1 MPPSTPVPAKPA
13 SSSRLSPAPAGA
25 TIIDSGSLSLTR
37 AAPPRSGVAATP
49 SSGSMSIFDR
59 IARLFRANVN
69 AAISAAEQPEKMLNQ
84 IIADMR
90 TQLVRA
96 KQQVAAAIADE
107 KRLEDQTMSELRE
120 AEEWERRAMLAVKEG
135 RDELAKQA
143 LMRRNEHVARGQQ
156 LQMTWEAH
164 KQETDRLKN
173 SLRELNDNIEEAN
186 RKKTLLL
193 ARQRRA
199 EAQKR
204 INETMSSMSDK
215 SAFDAFSRMEEK
227 IEQNERQIAA
237 SAEIDQEFS
246 GDALAHQ
253 FKQLESSAGDATADL
268 QLLQLKQKMGV
279 IGSGQ
284 SGSSRQLAA
293 GEVAPMENQQQL
305 PSGAEEPQRPE
316 QRALPADVTDHTSDS

>member
-1 MPPSTPVPAKPA
+1 
-13 SSSRLSPAPAGA
+13 
-25 TIIDSGSLSLTR
+25 
-37 AAPPRSGVAATP
+37 
-49 SSGSMSIFDR
+49 
-59 IARLFRANVN
+59 
-69 AAISAAEQPEKMLNQ
+69 
-84 IIADMR
+84 
-90 TQLVRA
+90 
-96 KQQVAAAIADE
+96 
-107 KRLEDQTMSELRE
+107 
-120 AEEWERRAMLAVKEG
+120 
-135 RDELAKQA
+135 
-143 LMRRNEHVARGQQ
+143 
-156 LQMTWEAH
+156 
-164 KQETDRLKN
+164 
-173 SLRELNDNIEEAN
+173 
-186 RKKTLLL
+186 
-193 ARQRRA
+193 
-199 EAQKR
+199 
-204 INETMSSMSDK
+204 MSDK

>member
-1 MPPSTPVPAKPA
+1 M
-13 SSSRLSPAPAGA
+13 G
-25 TIIDSGSLSLTR
+25 
-37 AAPPRSGVAATP
+37 
-49 SSGSMSIFDR
+49 IFDR

-69 AAISAAEQPEKMLNQ
+69 AAISLGEQPEKMLNQ

-90 TQLVRA
+90 TQLARA
-96 KQQVAAAIADE
+96 KQQVAGAIADE

-143 LMRRNEHVARGQQ
+143 LMRRNEHVSRGQQ

-164 KQETDRLKN
+164 KGETERIKN

-199 EAQKR
+199 EAQKA
-204 INETMSSMSDK
+204 ISETMSSMSDK
-215 SAFDAFSRMEEK
+215 SAFDAFARMEEK
-227 IEQNERQIAA
+227 IEQNERQIQA
-237 SAEIDQEFS
+237 SVQIDQEFS
-246 GDALAHQ
+246 GDALSHQ

-279 IGSGQ
+279 LPAGEAAGA
-284 SGSSRQLAA
+284 RQLAA
-293 GEVAPMENQQQL
+293 GEVNPGL
-305 PSGAEEPQRPE
+305 T
-316 QRALPADVTDHTSDS
+316 ALPAPDSTTNRQQGS

>member
-1 MPPSTPVPAKPA
+1 M
-13 SSSRLSPAPAGA
+13 G
-25 TIIDSGSLSLTR
+25 
-37 AAPPRSGVAATP
+37 
-49 SSGSMSIFDR
+49 IFDR
-59 IARLFRANVN
+59 ITRLFRANVN

-143 LMRRNEHVARGQQ
+143 LMRRNEHVSRGQQ

-164 KQETDRLKN
+164 RQETERLKN

-199 EAQKR
+199 EAQQR
-204 INETMSSMSDK
+204 IAQTMSSMSDK
-215 SAFDAFSRMEEK
+215 SAFDAFARMEEK

-237 SAEIDQEFS
+237 SVQIDEEFS
-246 GDALAHQ
+246 GDALSHQ

-268 QLLQLKQKMGV
+268 QLAQLKQKMGV
-279 IGSGQ
+279 LSAGQAPASRALGAGEASPAAEVAPDRSSDRQ
-284 SGSSRQLAA
+284 SGS
-293 GEVAPMENQQQL
+293 
-305 PSGAEEPQRPE
+305 
-316 QRALPADVTDHTSDS
+316 

>member
-1 MPPSTPVPAKPA
+1 
-13 SSSRLSPAPAGA
+13 
-25 TIIDSGSLSLTR
+25 
-37 AAPPRSGVAATP
+37 
-49 SSGSMSIFDR
+49 MSIFDR
-59 IARLFRANVN
+59 ISRLFRANVN
-69 AAISAAEQPEKMLNQ
+69 AAISSAEQPEKMLNQ

-135 RDELAKQA
+135 RDDLAKQA
-143 LMRRNEHVARGQQ
+143 LMRRNEHVIRGQQ
-156 LQMTWEAH
+156 LQTTWEAH

-215 SAFDAFSRMEEK
+215 SAFDAFARMEEK

-237 SAEIDQEFS
+237 SVQIDQEFS
-246 GDALAHQ
+246 GDALSNQ
-253 FKQLESSAGDATADL
+253 FKQLEASAGDATADL
-268 QLLQLKQKMGV
+268 QLLQLKQKMAA
-279 IGSGQ
+279 IASGQ
-284 SGSSRQLAA
+284 PGASRQIGA
-293 GEVAPMENQQQL
+293 GEVAAPQNQQL
-305 PSGAEEPQRPE
+305 SSGEPQAQRD
-316 QRALPADVTDHTSDS
+316 QRALPADVPDRSSDS